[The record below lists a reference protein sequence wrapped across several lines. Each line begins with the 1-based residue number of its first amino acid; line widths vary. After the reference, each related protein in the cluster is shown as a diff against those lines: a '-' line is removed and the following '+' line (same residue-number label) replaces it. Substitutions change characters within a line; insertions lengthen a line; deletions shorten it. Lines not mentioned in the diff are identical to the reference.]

1 MLFSKLKINY
11 FGRFQN
17 REIELKPGIN
27 LIYGENEAGKST
39 IHTFI
44 RGMLFGIER
53 LRGRASASK
62 EDLYTRYL
70 PWEYPGAFG
79 GSMDIQ
85 IGDREYR
92 LLRSFHTSDKSF
104 TVLDLSTGR
113 EIKLKEGLIGELIPG
128 LTEAAFKN
136 TTSIEQLKART
147 DAELASQVRNY
158 ITNLSITKS
167 KEVNVGKAV
176 SMLTEQKK
184 QFDTVRTQAV
194 LNQLQT
200 AIEEGLEKEDKIDQ
214 LTLQLKEILAA
225 EQQLKG
231 QMEAAS
237 TLSDSENI
245 QKMEQLPAMI
255 EKFRTYQELSKQM
268 HSLELQDGER
278 RELIERLEKEH
289 LSIGSIKEDIRQA
302 QELQS
307 KLRDSEKQ
315 GLELQSETD
324 IAQNDAKKNL
334 WISIAPALAVAVLI
348 LIITG
353 FQLIAVCASAIILVG
368 GVAAYAALRSRQ
380 LKKQSAIKAK
390 KDSLDGQIL
399 KIREAIHDILKRN
412 QVNQIEALSQK
423 HEDMLKNHYALENL
437 KQQQME
443 AQKQKRELEDNR
455 DVLYETI
462 MKYMQY
468 FLQEEELT
476 PSSMQR
482 LQEEIRQRK
491 QESQKQQIII
501 NQQYDSCKLKI
512 ERIRWEIS
520 TMENNEEELLIN
532 KERYQELEQKLKE
545 ETVQLEAIKLA
556 LTTIQELGTDI
567 HDSFGKQLNH
577 AVSEIICEVTGERY
591 QDLKIDEKLDV
602 KVGWRGD
609 YVLLER
615 LSAGTIDQV
624 YFALRLAVADLLL
637 GNDEIPL
644 LLDDSFALYDETRV
658 KTILQ
663 KIAKRQQIILFTCHK
678 REQSLLK
685 ELGLPYQF
693 VDLSSR

>member
-85 IGDREYR
+85 IGDKEYR
-92 LLRSFHTSDKSF
+92 LLRSFHASDKSF

-113 EIKLKEGLIGELIPG
+113 EIKLKEGLISELIPG

-136 TTSIEQLKART
+136 TISIEQLKAQT

-158 ITNLSITKS
+158 ITNLSIAKS

-184 QFDTVRTQAV
+184 QFDTVRTQAA

-200 AIEEGLEKEDKIDQ
+200 AIEEGLEKEEKIDQ
-214 LTLQLKEILAA
+214 LTLQLKELLAT

-237 TLSDSENI
+237 ALSDSEGI
-245 QKMEQLPAMI
+245 QRMEQLPAMI

-289 LSIGSIKEDIRQA
+289 LSIGSIKEDISQT
-302 QELQS
+302 QEFQS
-307 KLRDSEKQ
+307 KLRELEKQ
-315 GLELQSETD
+315 GLELQGETER
-324 IAQNDAKKNL
+324 AQADAKKNQ

-368 GVAAYAALRSRQ
+368 GVAAYTLLRSRQ
-380 LKKQSAIKAK
+380 LKKQSLIKAK
-390 KDSLDGQIL
+390 KNSLEGEIL
-399 KIREAIHDILKRN
+399 KIREAINAILKRN
-412 QVNQIEALSQK
+412 HVDQTEALSQK

-462 MKYMQY
+462 MKYMQF
-468 FLQEEELT
+468 FLQEEELI

-482 LQEEIRQRK
+482 LQEEIRQRR
-491 QESQKQQIII
+491 QESQKQQILI
-501 NQQYDSCKLKI
+501 NQQYDSCKLRI

-532 KERYQELEQKLKE
+532 KEHYQELEQKLKE

-556 LTTIQELGTDI
+556 LATIQELGTDI

-577 AVSEIICEVTGERY
+577 AVSEIICEVTGERSC
-591 QDLKIDEKLDV
+591 
-602 KVGWRGD
+602 WRD
-609 YVLLER
+609 
-615 LSAGTIDQV
+615 
-624 YFALRLAVADLLL
+624 
-637 GNDEIPL
+637 
-644 LLDDSFALYDETRV
+644 
-658 KTILQ
+658 
-663 KIAKRQQIILFTCHK
+663 
-678 REQSLLK
+678 
-685 ELGLPYQF
+685 
-693 VDLSSR
+693 